1 MQYTIKEL
9 ERRTKVSAHTLRYW
23 AKCGLFPNIMRDNND
38 YRLFSDQDVLWV
50 TTVRCLRET
59 GMSIKRVLAYLKLCE
74 VGDASLPERIGIL
87 NAQKAEILQT
97 LQTYQEALLH
107 LEKKIALMESRNT
120 NNPEA
125 EQNLREDFRKNLT
138 EKSYKSLQ
146 DNAGNKKKIKA
157 TL

>member
-9 ERRTKVSAHTLRYW
+9 EKKTKVSAHTLRYW

-59 GMSIKRVLAYLKLCE
+59 GMPIKRVLAYLKLCE
-74 VGDASLPERIGIL
+74 VGEETLTERLEIL
-87 NAQKAEILQT
+87 NAQKDEILQT
-97 LQTYQEALLH
+97 IETYQAALLH
-107 LEKKIALMESRNT
+107 LEKKIAMMQNRNKQT
-120 NNPEA
+120 S
-125 EQNLREDFRKNLT
+125 QHLREDLQKNLK
-138 EKSYKSLQ
+138 ERPYKSLQ
-146 DNAGNKKKIKA
+146 DNITQKKKVKST